1 MKTFSARPAD
11 VVKKWVLIDAEG
23 LVLGRLATVIA
34 TRLRGKHRPTFTP
47 HVDTGDNIIVI
58 NADKVVVTGRKLEQK
73 VFYWHTNNPGGI
85 KGRTM
90 GQILGGAH
98 PERAVEKAVER
109 MLTRNNLGRMLMR
122 NLRIYAGPAHP
133 HEAQAPEV
141 LDVAALNSKNK
152 RSA

>member
-58 NADKVVVTGRKLEQK
+58 NAEKVALTGRKLEQK

-90 GQILGGAH
+90 GKILGGAH

-109 MLTRNNLGRMLMR
+109 MLTRNNLGRQLMR

-133 HEAQAPEV
+133 HEAQNPEV
-141 LDVAALNSKNK
+141 LDVAAMNSKNK

>member
-58 NADKVVVTGRKLEQK
+58 NAEKVVVTGRKLDQK